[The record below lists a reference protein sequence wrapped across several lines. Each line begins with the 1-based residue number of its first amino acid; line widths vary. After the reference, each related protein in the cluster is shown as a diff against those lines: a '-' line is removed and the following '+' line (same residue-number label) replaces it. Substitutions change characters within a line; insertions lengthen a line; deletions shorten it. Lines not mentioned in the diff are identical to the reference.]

1 MTITPDTCTFR
12 PYTDAVDL
20 DYDMHPNVETRDGV
34 TLYIRHGYLRAS
46 VEHAD
51 GTNSNITFYRSHN
64 WSTDW
69 RSPNARQRRVL
80 DSIAA
85 LGLGDVRL
93 VIGAT
98 AHHLILVGLPDHK
111 GKRNMLGNMLASR
124 LGLGAVVRVNRYDV
138 ETGESHWDMDAVT
151 MPGCSIQYTCR
162 QGWRHTC

>member
-1 MTITPDTCTFR
+1 MTITPDTCTWKQ
-12 PYTDAVDL
+12 YVDATDI

-34 TLYIRHGYLRAS
+34 SLYIRHGYLMAS

-69 RSPNARQRRVL
+69 RSPNARQRKVL

-93 VIGAT
+93 VLGAT
-98 AHHLILVGLPDHK
+98 RHHLILVGLPDHK
-111 GKRNMLGNMLASR
+111 GKRAMLARR
-124 LGLGAVVRVNRYDV
+124 LGLDAVERVNRYDV
-138 ETGESHWDMDAVT
+138 ESGETRWDMDAVT
-151 MPGCSIQYTCR
+151 LPGALVQHTCR

>member
-12 PYTDAVDL
+12 QYTDAVDL
-20 DYDMHPNVETRDGV
+20 DYDMHPDVTAADGV

-85 LGLGDVRL
+85 IGLGDVRL

-111 GKRNMLGNMLASR
+111 GKRRMLARR
-124 LGLGAVVRVNRYDV
+124 LGLDAVERVNRYDV
-138 ETGESHWDMDAVT
+138 ETGETRWDMDAVT
-151 MPGCSIQYTCR
+151 TPGAAIQYTCS
-162 QGWRHTC
+162 QGWRHTA